1 MANSK
6 VEIANMALIGLR
18 ASPINSFED
27 EKTEARAVN
36 VLWNTV
42 RRSELSKHPWNFAIK
57 RAQLAR
63 LSAAP
68 LFGYRYQYQLPADHL
83 RTISIQENVDFREEN
98 HRVLTN
104 TEEVLI
110 KYVYDNTD
118 TATWTASFDDLVAA
132 RLRLELAYTV
142 SADKNMLELSQQ
154 LYTQKSR
161 EAKWIDANGDPGDSF
176 GQQTPTLIKVR
187 Y

>member
-6 VEIANMALIGLR
+6 VEIANMALVGLR

-27 EKTEARAVN
+27 EKTEARVVN
-36 VLWNTV
+36 TLWNTV

-57 RAQLAR
+57 RGVLSR

-68 LFGYRYQYQLPADHL
+68 VFGYKYQYQLPADHL
-83 RTISIQENVDFREEN
+83 RTIRIEENVDFREEGR
-98 HRVLTN
+98 RVLTN
-104 TEEVLI
+104 AEEVLI

-132 RLRLELAYTV
+132 RLRLELAYNL
-142 SADKNMLELSQQ
+142 SADKNMIQLSQD
-154 LYTQKSR
+154 LYTMKAR